1 MMNLWREL
9 PPGPDWPHVIYVVV
23 EIPKKSRN
31 KYEYDAKGGFVKLD
45 RVLFS
50 SLHYPGDYGFIPQT
64 LHDDGDPLDVLVM
77 TNEPTF
83 SGCVIEARPLGVF
96 HLIDRGV
103 VDDKILAVPHTDP
116 LFNHYH
122 KLDDVPAHFLEEVT
136 HFFNVYKDLE
146 RAETEGKGWDG
157 LERAYTEIE
166 RAVVNYQNRLKEM
179 FG

>member
-1 MMNLWREL
+1 MNLWREL
-9 PPGPDWPHVIYVVV
+9 PPGPDWPNVIYVVV

-64 LHDDGDPLDVLVM
+64 LHDDGDPLDVLVI
-77 TNEPTF
+77 TNEPTY

-96 HLIDRGV
+96 HLMDREQ

-116 LFNHYH
+116 LFNAYRS
-122 KLDDVPAHFLEEVT
+122 LDDVPPHFLEEVT

-146 RAETEGKGWDG
+146 SGVVEGKGWDG
-157 LERAYTEIE
+157 IERAYQEIE
-166 RAVVNYQNRLKEM
+166 RAVQHYQKHLKTL
-179 FG
+179 F

>member
-9 PPGPDWPHVIYVVV
+9 PPGPDWPKVIYVVV

-31 KYEYDAKGGFVKLD
+31 KYEYDEKGGFVKLD

-50 SLHYPGDYGFIPQT
+50 SLHYPGDYGFVPQT

-96 HLIDRGV
+96 HLIDRGQI
-103 VDDKILAVPHTDP
+103 DDKILAVPHTDP
-116 LFNHYH
+116 LFNSHCS
-122 KLDDVPAHFLEEVT
+122 LDDVPAHFLEEVT

-146 RAETEGKGWDG
+146 SAEVEGKGWEG
-157 LERAYTEIE
+157 LDRAYKEIE
-166 RAVVNYQNRLKEM
+166 RAAQCYQMNLKNLY
-179 FG
+179 G

>member
-1 MMNLWREL
+1 MNLWREL
-9 PPGPDWPHVIYVVV
+9 PPGPDWPDVIYVVV

-77 TNEPTF
+77 TNEPTY

-96 HLIDRGV
+96 HLMDREQ

-116 LFNHYH
+116 LFNAYRS
-122 KLDDVPAHFLEEVT
+122 LDDVPPHFLEEVA

-146 RAETEGKGWDG
+146 SGVVEGKGWDG
-157 LERAYTEIE
+157 IERAYQEIE
-166 RAVVNYQNRLKEM
+166 RAVQYYQKHLKTL
-179 FG
+179 F

>member
-1 MMNLWREL
+1 MNLWREL
-9 PPGPDWPHVIYVVV
+9 PPGPDWPQVIYVVV

-31 KYEYDAKGGFVKLD
+31 KYEYDEKGGFVKLD

-96 HLIDRGV
+96 HLIDRGQ

-116 LFNHYH
+116 LFDAYRT
-122 KLDDVPAHFLEEVT
+122 LDDVPPHFLKEVT

-146 RAETEGKGWDG
+146 SGEVVGREWNGI
-157 LERAYTEIE
+157 ERACKEIE
-166 RAVVNYQNRLKEM
+166 RAVAKYQASLKNL